1 MEKIAWI
8 IGHTYIYWS
17 DVVRVLAAAA
27 AVCCFLALY
36 TRKEKRTL
44 SAVILVVLAAA
55 LSLFLSRL
63 GHWYFRRSGYESMAA
78 ALDLRQPGGF
88 VLMGAFGGC
97 FLSAVLVR
105 LVRLTQN
112 LPELLDCVSLAG
124 CGGIALGR
132 LASFFNSS
140 GRGMVL
146 PEGLPWAAA
155 VVNPVSGA
163 EEWRLTT
170 FLLQSAA
177 AGVIFLALL
186 VFYLTGQR
194 RKGDTALLFLLFY
207 GASQVILDSTR
218 YDSLYL
224 RSNGFVSA
232 VQVLGA
238 AAMALAVIVF
248 AVRLVRAGGW
258 KRWHPVLWLLQ
269 AGCFALAGYMEYHVQ
284 RHGDQAVFAYSI
296 MGAALAAILI
306 LTLMTCHLA
315 VVEEKKHAQWLSQLQ
330 EAQNGE
336 VQ

>member
-17 DVVRVLAAAA
+17 DVVRTLAAAA
-27 AVCCFLALY
+27 AVCCFMALY
-36 TRKEKRTL
+36 LRREKRGLPAAVFIPL
-44 SAVILVVLAAA
+44 SVA
-55 LSLFLSRL
+55 LSLLLSRM
-63 GHWYFRRSGYESMAA
+63 GHWYFRPENYESLTA
-78 ALDLRQPGGF
+78 ALDVRQPGGF
-88 VLMGAFGGC
+88 VLMGAFAGC
-97 FLSAVLVR
+97 LLAAGLVR
-105 LVRLTQN
+105 LLGLTKE

-132 LASFFNSS
+132 LASLFNSS
-140 GRGMVL
+140 DRGMVL
-146 PEGLPWAAA
+146 AEGLPWVIS

-163 EEWRLTT
+163 EEWRLAT
-170 FLLQSAA
+170 FLLQAVA

-207 GASQVILDSTR
+207 GAAQVILDSTR

-238 AAMALAVIVF
+238 AVMALVVILF

-258 KRWHPVLWLLQ
+258 KKECLLLWLLQ
-269 AGCFALAGYMEYHVQ
+269 AGCFTMAGYMEYHVQ
-284 RHGDQAVFAYSI
+284 RHGNQAVFAYST
-296 MGAALAAILI
+296 MAAALAAILI
-306 LTLMTCHLA
+306 LTLMTRHLA
-315 VVEEKKHAQWLSQLQ
+315 AVEEKKHTQWLEQLR
-330 EAQNGE
+330 EE
-336 VQ
+336 ML